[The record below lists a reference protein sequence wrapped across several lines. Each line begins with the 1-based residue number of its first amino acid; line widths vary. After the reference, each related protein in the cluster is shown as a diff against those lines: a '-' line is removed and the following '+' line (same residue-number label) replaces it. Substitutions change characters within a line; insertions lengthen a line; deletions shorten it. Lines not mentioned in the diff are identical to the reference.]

1 MMKCISIDLDG
12 TLLNSKH
19 EISEENLQTLHDL
32 KKQGHYVILNT
43 GRALADVIKI
53 QAVQQLELPIFCING
68 SMLYSKSGELLYE
81 AIVPISTYKEI
92 FSRLKDLDIGI
103 LVYTNYGGFPSTL
116 PPLQEKSK
124 EELTTLFQQYDYDQ
138 FLTKEDIKIYKIMAL
153 VYDGQLEKLED
164 VKKALGNTLDIFMA
178 ASLPNNLELTSSEAN
193 KGKAILRYQKLM
205 NLHFE
210 EIIAIGDG
218 GNDLGQFE
226 VATTS
231 IAMGNAPAY
240 IQNIADVVTKTND
253 ENGFSYAMRHQLK
266 LIPTSE
272 TANI

>member
-53 QAVQQLELPIFCING
+53 QAVQQLELPIFSING

-81 AIVPISTYKEI
+81 ANVPISTYKEI
-92 FSRLKDLDIGI
+92 FSRLKDLEIGI
-103 LVYTNYGGFPSTL
+103 LVYTNYGGFPATL

-138 FLTKEDIKIYKIMAL
+138 ILTKNDIKIYKIMAL

-231 IAMGNAPAY
+231 VAMGNAPAY

-253 ENGFSYAMRHQLK
+253 EDGFSYAMRHQLK